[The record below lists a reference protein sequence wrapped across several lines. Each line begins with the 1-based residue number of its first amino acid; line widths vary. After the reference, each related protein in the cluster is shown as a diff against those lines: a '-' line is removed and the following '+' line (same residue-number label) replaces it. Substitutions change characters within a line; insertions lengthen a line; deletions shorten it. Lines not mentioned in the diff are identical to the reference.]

1 MAESFEVTLSGDQEV
16 PPTGSAA
23 TGSGPVTWDG
33 TAQTAA
39 YAITVTGLDFG
50 TLLGLG
56 PLTEDTSDDVVNMH
70 VHNAARGI
78 SGAVVFGQITPAQD
92 ADDLSI
98 VMNSDGSVTV
108 SGIWETTDPAN
119 VSIANFAA
127 ALDAATAGSD
137 VPLYFNVHTPAFP
150 VGEIRGQWVA
160 EEVKADDGTGDIDW
174 NALAAR
180 VTAYFEA
187 TGSWGLISD
196 WLSDTAPDGG
206 GPPELVG
213 SPEPEAPSGNGAA
226 VSDWQI

>member
-23 TGSGPVTWDG
+23 TGSGTVTWDG

-50 TLLGLG
+50 NLLGLG

-206 GPPELVG
+206 GPPG
-213 SPEPEAPSGNGAA
+213 ASPGGPLRSASR
-226 VSDWQI
+226 